1 MVWANLLQRVLRR
14 SREAGILVLAGIASL
29 SVACEVQW
37 GGASVQVR
45 EPEFE
50 REERPAP
57 PADVEVEAA
66 PPEMPKGRV
75 FFHVT
80 RLNASGQ
87 ATIEPVAELAAGEL
101 EAVGPRRAE
110 NAAAYAASFNAR
122 YYEVDQPYHLY
133 RGSGRVGTFYVRA
146 AAATGSGL
154 CLELR
159 AVGLLEL
166 RPAADTLSE
175 FLAWSPGARIG
186 TDSLA
191 MPGYR
196 EDMQVLSQVLARR
209 GLTERALPGDWRIGA
224 PTDLRPIQVGSGPLG
239 FAATFM
245 IRDSLKAG
253 RPPGSAGSVFLVAD
267 YTPARGFFPLYFDAA
282 WYAPGQKRGL
292 RWLDAT
298 DLLGDPTDEWIVR
311 AYGDTGVWYEVL
323 AREGNRVTVQWSGR
337 RPVCEVRGAPQ

>member
-1 MVWANLLQRVLRR
+1 
-14 SREAGILVLAGIASL
+14 
-29 SVACEVQW
+29 
-37 GGASVQVR
+37 
-45 EPEFE
+45 
-50 REERPAP
+50 
-57 PADVEVEAA
+57 
-66 PPEMPKGRV
+66 V

-80 RLNASGQ
+80 RLNTTGQ
-87 ATIEPVAELAAGEL
+87 ATIEPVAELAADEL

-122 YYEVDQPYHLY
+122 YYEVDQPYHLF
-133 RGSGRVGTFYVRA
+133 RGSSRVGTLYVRA
-146 AAATGSGL
+146 SATSGSGL

-159 AVGLLEL
+159 AIGLLEL

-175 FLAWSPGARIG
+175 FLAWSAGMRIG
-186 TDSLA
+186 SDSLA

-224 PTDLRPIQVGSGPLG
+224 PMDLRPVQVGGGPLG

-245 IRDSLKAG
+245 IRDSLRAG
-253 RPPGSAGSVFLVAD
+253 PPPSSAGSVFLVAD
-267 YTPARGFFPLYFDAA
+267 YSPARGFFPLYFDAA

-298 DLLGDPTDEWIVR
+298 DLLGDANDEWVVR
-311 AYGDTGVWYEVL
+311 AYGDTGAWYEVL
-323 AREGNRVTVQWSGR
+323 AREGNRVAVRWSGR
-337 RPVCEVRGAPQ
+337 RPVCEVRGAQH